1 MAGHDHTPEIHE
13 HADAW
18 HHHIPEEG
26 MPQHEHAAKVD
37 SGALIKWFVGTTVL
51 LIVTIVALKMYF
63 TKYTTEM
70 RRTSVET
77 TKMGEKA
84 RTSLAEAEAALGIDG
99 QPFKHRIV
107 DKKTKAVQLPLDEAI
122 ARTVKKYEGVQG
134 QTQGQGK

>member
-37 SGALIKWFVGTTVL
+37 SGALIQWFVGITVL
-51 LIVTIVALKMYF
+51 LVVTIIALKMYF

-77 TKMGEKA
+77 SEMALKSHNVYKDAEEALGTTGGPFKYRITNKQA
-84 RTSLAEAEAALGIDG
+84 RT
-99 QPFKHRIV
+99 
-107 DKKTKAVQLPLDEAI
+107 VQLPISEGI
-122 ARTVKKYEGVQG
+122 QRTLAKYQG
-134 QTQGQGK
+134 QQGPGK